1 MVIFK
6 SYFRTHCFQEFKVD
20 FLKMKNYLIDTH
32 AHLDF
37 PELYNRLDEVLKN
50 ALENGVKRIVTIST
64 NLNKIDKIIEISKNY
79 EEVYH
84 TVGVHPNEVL
94 KDKNNSNYE
103 MILNLSKNEKCVGIG
118 ECGLDYH
125 YGNDSK
131 AEQKASFITQINVS
145 RATNLPLIIHA
156 RDADKDMINILENE
170 YKNGPFKAILHC
182 FSSGKDL
189 ALCGINLGFYI
200 SFSGIVTFKSA
211 KLIQEI
217 AKLIP
222 DDKILV
228 ETDAPYLSPTP
239 LRGSVN
245 EPKNCSITAKYL
257 ADIRKCK
264 FSTFIDQLYM
274 NSFKIFDKIN

>member
-1 MVIFK
+1 
-6 SYFRTHCFQEFKVD
+6 
-20 FLKMKNYLIDTH
+20 MKNYLIDTH

-79 EEVYH
+79 EEVFH

-131 AEQKASFITQINVS
+131 AEQKESFITQINVS

-217 AKLIP
+217 ATLIP

-257 ADIRKCK
+257 ADIRKCE

-274 NSFKIFDKIN
+274 NSFKIFDKIS

>member
-1 MVIFK
+1 
-6 SYFRTHCFQEFKVD
+6 
-20 FLKMKNYLIDTH
+20 MKNYLIDTH

-103 MILNLSKNEKCVGIG
+103 MILNLSKNKKCVGIG

-125 YGNDSK
+125 YGNDCK

-156 RDADKDMINILENE
+156 RDSDKDMINILENE

-189 ALCGINLGFYI
+189 ALCGLNLGFYI

-217 AKLIP
+217 ATLIP

-257 ADIRKCK
+257 ADIRKCE
-264 FSTFIDQLYM
+264 FSIFIDQLYM
-274 NSFKIFDKIN
+274 NSVKIFDKIY

>member
-1 MVIFK
+1 
-6 SYFRTHCFQEFKVD
+6 
-20 FLKMKNYLIDTH
+20 MKNYLIDTH

-79 EEVYH
+79 KQVYH

-217 AKLIP
+217 ATLIP

-257 ADIRKCK
+257 ADIRKCE

-274 NSFKIFDKIN
+274 NSFKIFDKIS

>member
-1 MVIFK
+1 
-6 SYFRTHCFQEFKVD
+6 
-20 FLKMKNYLIDTH
+20 MKNYLIDTH

-103 MILNLSKNEKCVGIG
+103 MILNLSKNKKCVGIG

-125 YGNDSK
+125 YGCDSK

-156 RDADKDMINILENE
+156 RDADRDMINILENE

-189 ALCGINLGFYI
+189 ALCGINLGFYV

-217 AKLIP
+217 ATLIP

-257 ADIRKCK
+257 ADIRKCE

-274 NSFKIFDKIN
+274 NSFKIFDKISK

>member
-1 MVIFK
+1 
-6 SYFRTHCFQEFKVD
+6 
-20 FLKMKNYLIDTH
+20 MKNYLIDTH

-79 EEVYH
+79 KEVFH

-145 RATNLPLIIHA
+145 RAINLPLIIHA

-189 ALCGINLGFYI
+189 ALCGLDLGFYI

-217 AKLIP
+217 ATLIP
-222 DDKILV
+222 DNKILV

-257 ADIRKCK
+257 ADIRKCE

>member
-1 MVIFK
+1 
-6 SYFRTHCFQEFKVD
+6 
-20 FLKMKNYLIDTH
+20 MKNYLIDTH

-79 EEVYH
+79 KEVYH

-217 AKLIP
+217 ATLIP

-257 ADIRKCK
+257 ADIRKCE

-274 NSFKIFDKIN
+274 NSFKIFDKII

>member
-1 MVIFK
+1 
-6 SYFRTHCFQEFKVD
+6 
-20 FLKMKNYLIDTH
+20 MKNYLIDTH

-103 MILNLSKNEKCVGIG
+103 MILNLSKNDKCVGIG

-131 AEQKASFITQINVS
+131 VEQKASFITQINVS

-217 AKLIP
+217 ATLIP

-257 ADIRKCK
+257 ADIRKCE

-274 NSFKIFDKIN
+274 NSFKIFDKIS

>member
-1 MVIFK
+1 MVILK
-6 SYFRTHCFQEFKVD
+6 SHFRVHCFQEFKVD

-79 EEVYH
+79 DEIYH

-189 ALCGINLGFYI
+189 ALCGLNLGFYI

-217 AKLIP
+217 ATLIP

-257 ADIRKCK
+257 ADIRKCE

-274 NSFKIFDKIN
+274 NSFKIFDKIS

>member
-1 MVIFK
+1 
-6 SYFRTHCFQEFKVD
+6 
-20 FLKMKNYLIDTH
+20 MKNYLIDTH

-79 EEVYH
+79 KEVYH

-217 AKLIP
+217 ATLIP

-257 ADIRKCK
+257 ADIRKCE

-274 NSFKIFDKIN
+274 NSFKIFDKLS

>member
-1 MVIFK
+1 
-6 SYFRTHCFQEFKVD
+6 
-20 FLKMKNYLIDTH
+20 MKNYLIDTH

-37 PELYNRLDEVLKN
+37 SELYNRLDEVLKN

-217 AKLIP
+217 ATLIP

-257 ADIRKCK
+257 ADIRKCE

-274 NSFKIFDKIN
+274 NSFKIFDKIS

>member
-1 MVIFK
+1 
-6 SYFRTHCFQEFKVD
+6 
-20 FLKMKNYLIDTH
+20 MKNYLIDTH

-64 NLNKIDKIIEISKNY
+64 NLNKIDKIIEISKNN

-217 AKLIP
+217 ATLIP

-257 ADIRKCK
+257 ADIRKCE

-274 NSFKIFDKIN
+274 NSLKIFDKIN

>member
-1 MVIFK
+1 
-6 SYFRTHCFQEFKVD
+6 
-20 FLKMKNYLIDTH
+20 MKNYLIDTH

-37 PELYNRLDEVLKN
+37 PELYNRLDQVLKN
-50 ALENGVKRIVTIST
+50 ALENNVKRIVTIST

-79 EEVYH
+79 KEIFH

-131 AEQKASFITQINVS
+131 AVQKASFITQIQVS

-170 YKNGPFKAILHC
+170 YKKGPFKAILHC

-189 ALCGINLGFYI
+189 ALCGLDLGFYI

-217 AKLIP
+217 ASLIP

-257 ADIRKCK
+257 AGIRKCE

-274 NSFKIFDKIN
+274 NSLKIFDKMR

>member
-1 MVIFK
+1 
-6 SYFRTHCFQEFKVD
+6 
-20 FLKMKNYLIDTH
+20 MKNYLIDTH

-50 ALENGVKRIVTIST
+50 ALENGIKRIVTIST
-64 NLNKIDKIIEISKNY
+64 NLNKINKIIKISESYK
-79 EEVYH
+79 EVFY

-94 KDKNNSNYE
+94 KDKNNTNYE
-103 MILNLSKNEKCVGIG
+103 MILDLSKNEKCVGIG

-189 ALCGINLGFYI
+189 ALCGLNLGFYI

-257 ADIRKCK
+257 AEIRKCE
-264 FSTFIDQLYM
+264 FSRLIDQLYM
-274 NSFKIFDKIN
+274 NSFKIFDKISK

>member
-1 MVIFK
+1 M
-6 SYFRTHCFQEFKVD
+6 T
-20 FLKMKNYLIDTH
+20 NYLIDTH

-64 NLNKIDKIIEISKNY
+64 NLYKIDKIIEISKNY

-257 ADIRKCK
+257 ADLRKCE
-264 FSTFIDQLYM
+264 FSAFIDQLYM

>member
-1 MVIFK
+1 
-6 SYFRTHCFQEFKVD
+6 
-20 FLKMKNYLIDTH
+20 MKNYLIDTH

-125 YGNDSK
+125 YGNDTK

-217 AKLIP
+217 ATLIP

-239 LRGSVN
+239 LRGSIN

-257 ADIRKCK
+257 ADIRKCE

-274 NSFKIFDKIN
+274 NSFKIFDKIS

>member
-1 MVIFK
+1 
-6 SYFRTHCFQEFKVD
+6 
-20 FLKMKNYLIDTH
+20 MKNYLIDTH

-50 ALENGVKRIVTIST
+50 ALDNGVRRVVTIST

-217 AKLIP
+217 ATLIP

-257 ADIRKCK
+257 ADIRKCEFSK
-264 FSTFIDQLYM
+264 FVDQLYM
-274 NSFKIFDKIN
+274 NSVKIFDKIK

>member
-1 MVIFK
+1 
-6 SYFRTHCFQEFKVD
+6 
-20 FLKMKNYLIDTH
+20 MKNYLIDTH

-79 EEVYH
+79 EEIYH

-125 YGNDSK
+125 YGNDTK

-217 AKLIP
+217 ATLIP

-239 LRGSVN
+239 LRGSIN

-257 ADIRKCK
+257 ADIRKCE

-274 NSFKIFDKIN
+274 NSFKIFDKIS